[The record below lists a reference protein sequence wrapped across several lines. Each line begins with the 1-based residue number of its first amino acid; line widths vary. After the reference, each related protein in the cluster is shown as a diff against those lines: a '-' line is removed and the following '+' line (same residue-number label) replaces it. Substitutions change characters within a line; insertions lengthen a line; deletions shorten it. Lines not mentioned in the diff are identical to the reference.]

1 MAYED
6 LKQRYNKYRNRVS
19 DTKLV
24 QLLII
29 IKIKLIINN
38 YGMRTG
44 SDLFHSD
51 HRTAKFIKH

>member
-24 QLLII
+24 KLLRI
-29 IKIKLIINN
+29 IKIKLIIKIINN
-38 YGMRTG
+38 YGMGTG
-44 SDLFHSD
+44 SDLFHSV
-51 HRTAKFIKH
+51 RS